1 MAKKSNSDAKLY
13 REKYNLV
20 QKINKRI
27 RDTVNRIGT
36 KTEAV
41 QIFQMS
47 ITLQGRAVTTAY
59 SKNDEEYL
67 LLSRSKNDIESYS
80 LEDLKLLESQTPQWK
95 TTKAEITREI
105 EAERKNIPPEKRK
118 PITLEDIK
126 KQASITRAIHEM
138 FEENAD
144 LFYMIIDST
153 GWDDIKEHTTEE
165 IYQRVKTLHDQLDA
179 GADYNWSAPPEAVGE
194 SYIVRRE
201 QSRSDAAYNAALQ
214 ASYFEE

>member
-1 MAKKSNSDAKLY
+1 MAKKSDAKLY

-36 KTEAV
+36 KVESV
-41 QIFQMS
+41 QIFEMS
-47 ITLQGRAVTTAY
+47 ITLSGRAVTTAY
-59 SKNDEEYL
+59 SENDEEYL
-67 LLSRSKNDIESYS
+67 LLSRSKKDIESYS

-95 TTKAEITREI
+95 ITKSEITREI
-105 EAERKNIPPEKRK
+105 EEERKNIPPEKRK

-144 LFYMIIDST
+144 LFYMMIDST

-165 IYQRVKTLHDQLDA
+165 IYQRVKSLKDQLDA
-179 GADYNWSAPPEAVGE
+179 GATYNWSAPPEAVGE
-194 SYIVRRE
+194 SYIARRD
-201 QSRSDAAYNAALQ
+201 QSRADAAMNRALQ